1 MRTPLSI
8 SFSLS
13 RQYKMEEGKLTPH
26 NNITQT
32 LQANGN
38 LRLTPRL
45 NITASSGFDLKAM
58 KITTTQFSFTYD
70 LHCFNISV
78 SWVPTGNWAS
88 YQFRIAANAAALAD
102 ILQLKKSSSYWDNR

>member
-1 MRTPLSI
+1 MR
-8 SFSLS
+8 
-13 RQYKMEEGKLTPH
+13 MEDGLPKPK

-38 LRLTPRL
+38 IRLTPRL
-45 NITASSGFDLKAM
+45 NINASTGFDLQAM

-78 SWVPTGNWAS
+78 SWVPTGSWAS
-88 YQFRIAANAAALAD
+88 YQFRIAANASALAD
-102 ILQLKKSSSYWDNR
+102 ILQLRKSSSYWDNR